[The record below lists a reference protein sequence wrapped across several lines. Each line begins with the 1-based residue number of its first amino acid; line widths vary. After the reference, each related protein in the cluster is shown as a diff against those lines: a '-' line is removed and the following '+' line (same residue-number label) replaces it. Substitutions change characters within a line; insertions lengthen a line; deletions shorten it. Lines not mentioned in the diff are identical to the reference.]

1 MPPPAKAVAD
11 LGSVAQNGVGWRARV
26 QLKRRNVD
34 GPTRATHA
42 EAQAD
47 LDRARQCASRSEL
60 KHVLGRVK
68 VMKVRGA
75 SQTAFQKV
83 RMKIRGAAQPA
94 AKAKAKVKQCS
105 KPRCRNNAA
114 SPRAK
119 FCIGCFKDNAR
130 CTGARTG
137 GNSSAKGVI
146 GNSGGGNSSA
156 KGVIGNGGNS
166 SAKGVVGNKD
176 NRSPKGV
183 IGSSGNRGARK
194 KKIAALVIFYIELAA
209 EARIKKP
216 ALNAE
221 AGTIDDTQLD
231 LDKRLTEAEK
241 HAIDIVDVGGT
252 LDEEEKSV
260 EVGVCARCGANA
272 VEVANAGDE
281 GKVCRRCWRNLRA
294 QQLMEQQGPAVVA
307 IMSPESQEEEQ

>member
-1 MPPPAKAVAD
+1 MQISMAIMPA
-11 LGSVAQNGVGWRARV
+11 
-26 QLKRRNVD
+26 
-34 GPTRATHA
+34 
-42 EAQAD
+42 
-47 LDRARQCASRSEL
+47 ASLRLLLFSLCGDAMGRSASA
-60 KHVLGRVK
+60 
-68 VMKVRGA
+68 MKVRGA

-94 AKAKAKVKQCS
+94 AKAKAKVKKCS

-130 CTGARTG
+130 CSGARTG

-156 KGVIGNGGNS
+156 KGVIGNKGNR
-166 SAKGVVGNKD
+166 SAKGVIGN
-176 NRSPKGV
+176 
-183 IGSSGNRGARK
+183 SGNRSAKGLMGNSGNTNSRQK

-216 ALNAE
+216 ALNAD

-231 LDKRLTEAEK
+231 LDKRPTEAEK

-252 LDEEEKSV
+252 LEEEERSV

-307 IMSPESQEEEQ
+307 IMSPESQEEEE

>member
-1 MPPPAKAVAD
+1 M
-11 LGSVAQNGVGWRARV
+11 
-26 QLKRRNVD
+26 
-34 GPTRATHA
+34 
-42 EAQAD
+42 
-47 LDRARQCASRSEL
+47 
-60 KHVLGRVK
+60 LGRVK

-156 KGVIGNGGNS
+156 KGVIGNRGGKGVMGNS
-166 SAKGVVGNKD
+166 GNRSAKGLM
-176 NRSPKGV
+176 
-183 IGSSGNRGARK
+183 GNRGNTSSRQK
-194 KKIAALVIFYIELAA
+194 KKITALVIIHIELAA
-209 EARIKKP
+209 EARTKKP
-216 ALNAE
+216 ALNAD

-231 LDKRLTEAEK
+231 LDK
-241 HAIDIVDVGGT
+241 
-252 LDEEEKSV
+252 S
-260 EVGVCARCGANA
+260 GAN
-272 VEVANAGDE
+272 G
-281 GKVCRRCWRNLRA
+281 
-294 QQLMEQQGPAVVA
+294 
-307 IMSPESQEEEQ
+307 

>member
-1 MPPPAKAVAD
+1 M
-11 LGSVAQNGVGWRARV
+11 

-119 FCIGCFKDNAR
+119 YCIGCFRDNAR

-146 GNSGGGNSSA
+146 GNRGGKGVMGNSGNRSA
-156 KGVIGNGGNS
+156 KGLM
-166 SAKGVVGNKD
+166 
-176 NRSPKGV
+176 
-183 IGSSGNRGARK
+183 GNRGNTSSRQK
-194 KKIAALVIFYIELAA
+194 KKITALVIIHIELAA
-209 EARIKKP
+209 EARIKK
-216 ALNAE
+216 
-221 AGTIDDTQLD
+221 
-231 LDKRLTEAEK
+231 
-241 HAIDIVDVGGT
+241 
-252 LDEEEKSV
+252 
-260 EVGVCARCGANA
+260 
-272 VEVANAGDE
+272 
-281 GKVCRRCWRNLRA
+281 VCRRCWRNLWA
-294 QQLMEQQGPAVVA
+294 QQLMQQQGPTVVA
-307 IMSPESQEEEQ
+307 IMSPECQEEEQ

>member
-1 MPPPAKAVAD
+1 MAIMLA
-11 LGSVAQNGVGWRARV
+11 
-26 QLKRRNVD
+26 
-34 GPTRATHA
+34 
-42 EAQAD
+42 
-47 LDRARQCASRSEL
+47 ASLRLLLFSLCGDAMGRSASA
-60 KHVLGRVK
+60 
-68 VMKVRGA
+68 MKVRGA
-75 SQTAFQKV
+75 SPSAFQKV

-94 AKAKAKVKQCS
+94 AKAKAKVKKCS

-130 CTGARTG
+130 CTGARSTG
-137 GNSSAKGVI
+137 AKGVIGNSGNSSAKGVIGNSGNSSAKGVI
-146 GNSGGGNSSA
+146 GNSGGGNRSA
-156 KGVIGNGGNS
+156 KGVIGNRGNR
-166 SAKGVVGNKD
+166 SAKGVIGN
-176 NRSPKGV
+176 
-183 IGSSGNRGARK
+183 SGNRSAKGLMGNSGNTNSRQK
-194 KKIAALVIFYIELAA
+194 KKIAALVSCHIELAA

-216 ALNAE
+216 ALNAD

-231 LDKRLTEAEK
+231 LDKRPTEAEK

-252 LDEEEKSV
+252 LEEEERSV

>member
-1 MPPPAKAVAD
+1 MQISMAIMPA
-11 LGSVAQNGVGWRARV
+11 
-26 QLKRRNVD
+26 
-34 GPTRATHA
+34 
-42 EAQAD
+42 
-47 LDRARQCASRSEL
+47 ASLRLLLFSLCGDAMGRSASA
-60 KHVLGRVK
+60 
-68 VMKVRGA
+68 MKVRGA

-94 AKAKAKVKQCS
+94 AKAKAKVKKCS

-130 CTGARTG
+130 CSGARTG

-146 GNSGGGNSSA
+146 GNRGGGNSSA
-156 KGVIGNGGNS
+156 KGVIGNKGNR
-166 SAKGVVGNKD
+166 SAKGVIGN
-176 NRSPKGV
+176 
-183 IGSSGNRGARK
+183 SGNRSAKGLMGNSGNTNSRQK
-194 KKIAALVIFYIELAA
+194 KKIAALVSCHIELAA
-209 EARIKKP
+209 EAQIKKP
-216 ALNAE
+216 ALNAD

-231 LDKRLTEAEK
+231 LDKRPTEAEK

-252 LDEEEKSV
+252 LEEEERSV

>member
-11 LGSVAQNGVGWRARV
+11 LGSVAQNGAGWRARV

-94 AKAKAKVKQCS
+94 AKAKAKVKRCS

-130 CTGARTG
+130 CTGARSTG
-137 GNSSAKGVI
+137 GGNSGAKGVIGNSGNSSAKGVI
-146 GNSGGGNSSA
+146 GNRGNSSA
-156 KGVIGNGGNS
+156 KGVKGNS
-166 SAKGVVGNKD
+166 GNRSAKGLM
-176 NRSPKGV
+176 
-183 IGSSGNRGARK
+183 GNRGNTNSGK
-194 KKIAALVIFYIELAA
+194 KKKFAGKRGALLRTTKTLLLVM
-209 EARIKKP
+209 KP
-216 ALNAE
+216 W
-221 AGTIDDTQLD
+221 
-231 LDKRLTEAEK
+231 
-241 HAIDIVDVGGT
+241 
-252 LDEEEKSV
+252 V
-260 EVGVCARCGANA
+260 EIRGVCTKLR
-272 VEVANAGDE
+272 
-281 GKVCRRCWRNLRA
+281 GKIHRTIAFRFK
-294 QQLMEQQGPAVVA
+294 
-307 IMSPESQEEEQ
+307 S